1 MLAAMLALAIPVL
14 AVLSRCARDDRYSNR
29 ATPVQTEPQA
39 ARENAPSDEEL
50 QEEVRERDR
59 DRAEEQ
65 KFDEPFRRTRFDR
78 LIAKLPIRK
87 PPLYVEQYI
96 TTSGSH
102 KLYTA
107 VNRKRFLCD
116 LDVAQRKQAVAD
128 FYRTAT
134 KVFREGGVNDL
145 VQVVTPA
152 SQTTEELPAIAMARD
167 GSVSLT
173 RLGRARDGC

>member
-1 MLAAMLALAIPVL
+1 ML
-14 AVLSRCARDDRYSNR
+14 AVLSRCARADRYSNR

-65 KFDEPFRRTRFDR
+65 KFDDPFRRTRFDR

-87 PPLYVEQYI
+87 PPLLRGAIHHHQR
-96 TTSGSH
+96 H

-107 VNRKRFLCD
+107 VNRKRFRCD
-116 LDVAQRKQAVAD
+116 LDVVQRKQAVAD

-134 KVFREGGVNDL
+134 KVFREGGVDDL

-152 SQTTEELPAIAMARD
+152 SQTTEELPVIAMARD
-167 GSVSLT
+167 GSLPLT
-173 RLGRARDGC
+173 RLERARDGC